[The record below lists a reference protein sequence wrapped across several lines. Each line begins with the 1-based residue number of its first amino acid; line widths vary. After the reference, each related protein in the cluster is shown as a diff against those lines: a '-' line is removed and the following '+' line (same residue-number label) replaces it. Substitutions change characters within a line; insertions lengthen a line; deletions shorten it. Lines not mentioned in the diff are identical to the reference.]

1 MKKVSLLLITIA
13 LGISAYRFFNTY
25 WADFADDSWD
35 LSFNGTLTISKDYTW
50 EEPINPW
57 ASKRDRIKKIVIED
71 GVTRIGEYAFSGCK
85 NLTSVTIPNSVT
97 SIGWSAFS
105 DCYSLTS
112 ITIPNSVTN
121 MEGAFTNCTALTS
134 ITIPN
139 SVENIDGA
147 FSKCTQLTTITLPE
161 SITSIGDHTFFGCT
175 SLKSITIP
183 ESVKTIGNEAFLGCS
198 SLKSITCKAPTPPH
212 SQIYSF
218 AETPDSLLLLVPANS
233 IDAYKKAEGWARY
246 KKIQGI

>member
-1 MKKVSLLLITIA
+1 MRKISLLLITIA
-13 LGISAYRFFNTY
+13 LGISAYKIFNTF
-25 WADFADDSWD
+25 WADFADDSWN

-71 GVTRIGEYAFSGCK
+71 GVTHIGEYAFSGCK

-97 SIGWSAFS
+97 
-105 DCYSLTS
+105 T
-112 ITIPNSVTN
+112 

-147 FSKCTQLTTITLPE
+147 FSKCTQLTTITLPN
-161 SITSIGDHTFFGCT
+161 SITSIGDHTFFGCS

>member
-1 MKKVSLLLITIA
+1 MRKISLLLITIA
-13 LGISAYRFFNTY
+13 LGISAYKIFNTF
-25 WADFADDSWD
+25 WADFADDSWN

-71 GVTRIGEYAFSGCK
+71 GVTHIGEYAFSGCK

-97 SIGWSAFS
+97 
-105 DCYSLTS
+105 T
-112 ITIPNSVTN
+112 

-147 FSKCTQLTTITLPE
+147 FSKCTQLTTVTLPK
-161 SITSIGDHTFFGCT
+161 SITSIGDHTFFGCS

-233 IDAYKKAEGWARY
+233 IEAYKKAEGWARY

>member
-1 MKKVSLLLITIA
+1 MRKISLLLITIA
-13 LGISAYRFFNTY
+13 LGISAYKIFNTF
-25 WADFADDSWD
+25 WADFADDSWN

-57 ASKRDRIKKIVIED
+57 ASKRDSIKKIVIED
-71 GVTRIGEYAFSGCK
+71 GVTHIGEYAFSGCK

-97 SIGWSAFS
+97 
-105 DCYSLTS
+105 T
-112 ITIPNSVTN
+112 

-134 ITIPN
+134 VTIPN

-147 FSKCTQLTTITLPE
+147 FSKCTQLTTITLPN
-161 SITSIGDHTFFGCT
+161 SITSIGDHTFFGCS

-198 SLKSITCKAPTPPH
+198 SLKSITCKAPIPPH

>member
-1 MKKVSLLLITIA
+1 MRKISLLLITIA
-13 LGISAYRFFNTY
+13 LGISAYKIFNTF
-25 WADFADDSWD
+25 WADFADDSWN

-71 GVTRIGEYAFSGCK
+71 GVTHIGEYAFSGCK
-85 NLTSVTIPNSVT
+85 NLTYVTIPNSVT
-97 SIGWSAFS
+97 
-105 DCYSLTS
+105 T
-112 ITIPNSVTN
+112 

-147 FSKCTQLTTITLPE
+147 FSKCTQLTTITLPN
-161 SITSIGDHTFFGCT
+161 SITSIGDHTFFGCS

-218 AETPDSLLLLVPANS
+218 AETPDSLLLLAPANS

>member
-1 MKKVSLLLITIA
+1 MRKISLLLITIA
-13 LGISAYRFFNTY
+13 LGISAYKIFNTF
-25 WADFADDSWD
+25 WADFADDSWN

-71 GVTRIGEYAFSGCK
+71 GVTHIGEYAFSGCK
-85 NLTSVTIPNSVT
+85 NLTYVTIPNSVT
-97 SIGWSAFS
+97 
-105 DCYSLTS
+105 T
-112 ITIPNSVTN
+112 

-147 FSKCTQLTTITLPE
+147 FSKCTQLTTITLPN
-161 SITSIGDHTFFGCT
+161 SITSIGDHTFFGCS

>member
-25 WADFADDSWD
+25 WADFADDSWN

-71 GVTRIGEYAFSGCK
+71 GVTRIGGNAFSGCK

-97 SIGWSAFS
+97 
-105 DCYSLTS
+105 T
-112 ITIPNSVTN
+112 
-121 MEGAFTNCTALTS
+121 MEGAFANCTALTS

-147 FSKCTQLTTITLPE
+147 FSKCTQLTTITLPK
-161 SITSIGDHTFFGCT
+161 SITSIGDHTFFGCS

>member
-1 MKKVSLLLITIA
+1 MRKISLLLITIA
-13 LGISAYRFFNTY
+13 LGISAYKIFNTF
-25 WADFADDSWD
+25 WADFADDSWN

-50 EEPINPW
+50 EEPISPW
-57 ASKRDRIKKIVIED
+57 ASKRDRIKNIVIED
-71 GVTRIGEYAFSGCK
+71 GVTHIGEYAFSGCK
-85 NLTSVTIPNSVT
+85 NLTSVTIPSSVT
-97 SIGWSAFS
+97 
-105 DCYSLTS
+105 T
-112 ITIPNSVTN
+112 

-147 FSKCTQLTTITLPE
+147 FSKCTQLTTITLPN
-161 SITSIGDHTFFGCT
+161 SITSIGDHTFFGCS

-198 SLKSITCKAPTPPH
+198 SLKSITCKAPIPPH

>member
-1 MKKVSLLLITIA
+1 MKKISLLLITIA
-13 LGISAYRFFNTY
+13 LGISAYSFFYTY

-57 ASKRDRIKKIVIED
+57 AYKRERIKNIVIED
-71 GVTRIGEYAFSGCK
+71 GVTRIGGNAFSGCK

-97 SIGWSAFS
+97 
-105 DCYSLTS
+105 T
-112 ITIPNSVTN
+112 

-147 FSKCTQLTTITLPE
+147 FSKCTQLTTITLPN

-183 ESVKTIGNEAFLGCS
+183 ESVKTIGTEAFLGCS

-212 SQIYSF
+212 SRIYSF

>member
-1 MKKVSLLLITIA
+1 MRKISLLLITIA
-13 LGISAYRFFNTY
+13 LGISAYKIFNTF
-25 WADFADDSWD
+25 WADFADDSWN

-57 ASKRDRIKKIVIED
+57 ASKRDRIKNIVIED
-71 GVTRIGEYAFSGCK
+71 GVTHIREYAFSGCK

-97 SIGWSAFS
+97 
-105 DCYSLTS
+105 T
-112 ITIPNSVTN
+112 

-147 FSKCTQLTTITLPE
+147 FSKCTQLTTITLPN
-161 SITSIGDHTFFGCT
+161 SITSIGDHTFFGCS

-198 SLKSITCKAPTPPH
+198 SLKSITCKAPIPPH

>member
-1 MKKVSLLLITIA
+1 MRKISLLLITIA
-13 LGISAYRFFNTY
+13 LGISAYKIFNTF
-25 WADFADDSWD
+25 WADFADDSWN

-50 EEPINPW
+50 EEPISPW
-57 ASKRDRIKKIVIED
+57 ASKRDRIKNIVIED
-71 GVTRIGEYAFSGCK
+71 GVTHIGEYAFSGCK
-85 NLTSVTIPNSVT
+85 NLTSVTIPSSVT
-97 SIGWSAFS
+97 
-105 DCYSLTS
+105 T
-112 ITIPNSVTN
+112 

-147 FSKCTQLTTITLPE
+147 FSKCTQLTTITLPN
-161 SITSIGDHTFFGCT
+161 SITSIGDHTFFGCS

-183 ESVKTIGNEAFLGCS
+183 ESVKNIGNEAFLGCS
-198 SLKSITCKAPTPPH
+198 SLKSITCKAPIPPH

>member
-1 MKKVSLLLITIA
+1 MRKISLLLITIA
-13 LGISAYRFFNTY
+13 LGISAYKIFNTF
-25 WADFADDSWD
+25 WADFADDSWN

-50 EEPINPW
+50 EEPISPW
-57 ASKRDRIKKIVIED
+57 ASKRDRIKNIVIED
-71 GVTRIGEYAFSGCK
+71 GVTHIGEYAFSGCK
-85 NLTSVTIPNSVT
+85 NLTSVTIPSSVT
-97 SIGWSAFS
+97 
-105 DCYSLTS
+105 T
-112 ITIPNSVTN
+112 

-147 FSKCTQLTTITLPE
+147 FSKCTQLTTITLPN
-161 SITSIGDHTFFGCT
+161 SITSIGDHTFFGCS

-198 SLKSITCKAPTPPH
+198 SLKSITCKAPIPPH

-233 IDAYKKAEGWARY
+233 IDAYKKAEGWAKFKY
-246 KKIQGI
+246 MQGI

>member
-71 GVTRIGEYAFSGCK
+71 GVTRIGGNAFSGCK

-97 SIGWSAFS
+97 
-105 DCYSLTS
+105 T
-112 ITIPNSVTN
+112 

-147 FSKCTQLTTITLPE
+147 FSKCTQLTTVTLPK
-161 SITSIGDHTFFGCT
+161 SITSIGDHTFFGCS

>member
-1 MKKVSLLLITIA
+1 MRKISLLLITIA
-13 LGISAYRFFNTY
+13 LGISAYKIFNTF
-25 WADFADDSWD
+25 WADFADDSWN

-57 ASKRDRIKKIVIED
+57 ASKRDRIKNIVIED
-71 GVTRIGEYAFSGCK
+71 GVTHIGEYAFSGCK

-97 SIGWSAFS
+97 
-105 DCYSLTS
+105 T
-112 ITIPNSVTN
+112 

-147 FSKCTQLTTITLPE
+147 FSKCTQLTTITLPN
-161 SITSIGDHTFFGCT
+161 SITSIGDHTFFGCS
-175 SLKSITIP
+175 SLTSITIP

>member
-1 MKKVSLLLITIA
+1 MRKISLLLITIA
-13 LGISAYRFFNTY
+13 LGISAYKIFNTF
-25 WADFADDSWD
+25 WADFADDSWN

-71 GVTRIGEYAFSGCK
+71 GVTHIGEYAFSGCK

-97 SIGWSAFS
+97 
-105 DCYSLTS
+105 T
-112 ITIPNSVTN
+112 

-147 FSKCTQLTTITLPE
+147 FSKCTQLTTVTLPK
-161 SITSIGDHTFFGCT
+161 SITSIGDHTFFGCS
-175 SLKSITIP
+175 SLTSITIP

>member
-1 MKKVSLLLITIA
+1 MKKVSLLLIAIA

-71 GVTRIGEYAFSGCK
+71 GVTHIGGNAFSGCK
-85 NLTSVTIPNSVT
+85 NLTSVTIPSSVT
-97 SIGWSAFS
+97 
-105 DCYSLTS
+105 T
-112 ITIPNSVTN
+112 

-161 SITSIGDHTFFGCT
+161 SITSIGDHTFFGCS

-183 ESVKTIGNEAFLGCS
+183 ESVKTIGTEAFLGCS

-218 AETPDSLLLLVPANS
+218 AETPDSLLLLVSANS

>member
-1 MKKVSLLLITIA
+1 MRKISLLLITIA
-13 LGISAYRFFNTY
+13 LGISAYKIFNTF
-25 WADFADDSWD
+25 WADFADDSWN

-71 GVTRIGEYAFSGCK
+71 GVTHIGEYAFSGCK
-85 NLTSVTIPNSVT
+85 NLTYVTIPNSVT
-97 SIGWSAFS
+97 
-105 DCYSLTS
+105 T
-112 ITIPNSVTN
+112 

-147 FSKCTQLTTITLPE
+147 FSKCTQLTTITLPN
-161 SITSIGDHTFFGCT
+161 SITSIGDHTFFGCS

-183 ESVKTIGNEAFLGCS
+183 ESVKTIGNEALLGCS

>member
-71 GVTRIGEYAFSGCK
+71 GVTHIGEYAFSGCK

-97 SIGWSAFS
+97 
-105 DCYSLTS
+105 T
-112 ITIPNSVTN
+112 

-147 FSKCTQLTTITLPE
+147 FSKCTQLTTITLPK
-161 SITSIGDHTFFGCT
+161 SITSIGDHTFFGCS

>member
-1 MKKVSLLLITIA
+1 MRKISLLLITIA
-13 LGISAYRFFNTY
+13 LGISAYKIFNTF
-25 WADFADDSWD
+25 WADFADDSWN

-57 ASKRDRIKKIVIED
+57 ASKRDRIKNIVIED
-71 GVTRIGEYAFSGCK
+71 GVTHIGEYAFSGCK

-97 SIGWSAFS
+97 
-105 DCYSLTS
+105 T
-112 ITIPNSVTN
+112 

-147 FSKCTQLTTITLPE
+147 FSKCTQLTTITLPN
-161 SITSIGDHTFFGCT
+161 SITSIGDHTFFGCS

>member
-1 MKKVSLLLITIA
+1 MRKISLLLITIA
-13 LGISAYRFFNTY
+13 LGISAYKIFNTF
-25 WADFADDSWD
+25 WADFADDSWN

-71 GVTRIGEYAFSGCK
+71 GVTHIGEYAFSGCK

-97 SIGWSAFS
+97 
-105 DCYSLTS
+105 T
-112 ITIPNSVTN
+112 

-147 FSKCTQLTTITLPE
+147 FSKCTQLTTVTLPN
-161 SITSIGDHTFFGCT
+161 SITSIGDHTFFGCS

-233 IDAYKKAEGWARY
+233 IEAYKKAEGWARY

>member
-57 ASKRDRIKKIVIED
+57 ASKRDRIKNIVIED
-71 GVTRIGEYAFSGCK
+71 GVTRIGGNAFSGCK

-97 SIGWSAFS
+97 
-105 DCYSLTS
+105 T
-112 ITIPNSVTN
+112 

-147 FSKCTQLTTITLPE
+147 FSKCTQLTTITLPK
-161 SITSIGDHTFFGCT
+161 SITSIGDHTFFGCS

-198 SLKSITCKAPTPPH
+198 SLKSITCKAPIPPH

>member
-13 LGISAYRFFNTY
+13 FGISAYRFFNTY

-71 GVTRIGEYAFSGCK
+71 GVTRIGGNAFSGCK

-97 SIGWSAFS
+97 
-105 DCYSLTS
+105 T
-112 ITIPNSVTN
+112 
-121 MEGAFTNCTALTS
+121 MEGAFANCTALTS

-147 FSKCTQLTTITLPE
+147 FSKCTQLTTITLPN

>member
-1 MKKVSLLLITIA
+1 MRKISLLLITIA
-13 LGISAYRFFNTY
+13 LGISAYKIFNTF
-25 WADFADDSWD
+25 WADFADDSWN

-57 ASKRDRIKKIVIED
+57 ASKRDRIKNIVIED
-71 GVTRIGEYAFSGCK
+71 GVTHIGEYAFSGCK

-97 SIGWSAFS
+97 
-105 DCYSLTS
+105 T
-112 ITIPNSVTN
+112 

-147 FSKCTQLTTITLPE
+147 FSKCTQLTTVTLPK
-161 SITSIGDHTFFGCT
+161 SITSIGDHTFFGCS
-175 SLKSITIP
+175 SLTSITIP

>member
-1 MKKVSLLLITIA
+1 MRKISLLLITIA
-13 LGISAYRFFNTY
+13 LGISAYKIFNTF
-25 WADFADDSWD
+25 WADFIDDSWN

-71 GVTRIGEYAFSGCK
+71 GVTHIGEYAFSGCK
-85 NLTSVTIPNSVT
+85 NLTSVTIPSSVT
-97 SIGWSAFS
+97 
-105 DCYSLTS
+105 T
-112 ITIPNSVTN
+112 

-147 FSKCTQLTTITLPE
+147 FSKCTQLTTVTLPK
-161 SITSIGDHTFFGCT
+161 SITSIGDHTFFGCS

-198 SLKSITCKAPTPPH
+198 SLKSITCKAPIPPH

>member
-25 WADFADDSWD
+25 WADFADDSWN

-71 GVTRIGEYAFSGCK
+71 GVTRIGGIAFNGCK

-97 SIGWSAFS
+97 
-105 DCYSLTS
+105 T
-112 ITIPNSVTN
+112 

-147 FSKCTQLTTITLPE
+147 FSKCTQLTTVTLPN
-161 SITSIGDHTFFGCT
+161 SITSIGDHTFFGCS

-183 ESVKTIGNEAFLGCS
+183 ESVKTIGTEAFLGCS

>member
-1 MKKVSLLLITIA
+1 MRKISLLLITIA
-13 LGISAYRFFNTY
+13 LGISAYKIFNTF
-25 WADFADDSWD
+25 WADFADDSWN

-71 GVTRIGEYAFSGCK
+71 GVTHIGEYAFSGCK
-85 NLTSVTIPNSVT
+85 NLTSVTIPSSVKT
-97 SIGWSAFS
+97 
-105 DCYSLTS
+105 
-112 ITIPNSVTN
+112 

-147 FSKCTQLTTITLPE
+147 FSKCTQLTTVTLPK
-161 SITSIGDHTFFGCT
+161 SITSIGDHTFFGCS
-175 SLKSITIP
+175 SLTSITIP
-183 ESVKTIGNEAFLGCS
+183 KSVKTIGNEAFLGCS

>member
-1 MKKVSLLLITIA
+1 MRKISLLLITIA
-13 LGISAYRFFNTY
+13 LGISAYKIFNTF
-25 WADFADDSWD
+25 WADFIDDSWN

-57 ASKRDRIKKIVIED
+57 ASKRDRIKNIVIED
-71 GVTRIGEYAFSGCK
+71 GVTHIGEYAFSGCK
-85 NLTSVTIPNSVT
+85 SLTSVTIPSSVKT
-97 SIGWSAFS
+97 
-105 DCYSLTS
+105 
-112 ITIPNSVTN
+112 

-147 FSKCTQLTTITLPE
+147 FSKCTQLTTITLPK
-161 SITSIGDHTFFGCT
+161 SITSIGDHTFFGCS
-175 SLKSITIP
+175 SLTSITIP

-233 IDAYKKAEGWARY
+233 IDAYKKAEGWARF
-246 KKIQGI
+246 KNIQGI

>member
-71 GVTRIGEYAFSGCK
+71 GVTRIGGNAFSGCK

-97 SIGWSAFS
+97 
-105 DCYSLTS
+105 T
-112 ITIPNSVTN
+112 

-147 FSKCTQLTTITLPE
+147 FSKCTQLTTITLPK
-161 SITSIGDHTFFGCT
+161 SITSIGDHTFFGCS

>member
-1 MKKVSLLLITIA
+1 MRKISLLLITIA
-13 LGISAYRFFNTY
+13 LGISAYKIFNTF
-25 WADFADDSWD
+25 WADFADDSWN

-71 GVTRIGEYAFSGCK
+71 GVTHIEEYAFSGCK

-97 SIGWSAFS
+97 
-105 DCYSLTS
+105 T
-112 ITIPNSVTN
+112 

-147 FSKCTQLTTITLPE
+147 FSKCTQLTTVTLPK
-161 SITSIGDHTFFGCT
+161 SITSIGDHTFFGCS

-233 IDAYKKAEGWARY
+233 IEAYKKAEGWARY